1 MSISEIADIIASVVA
16 VLAFAF
22 TILVQYINSQR
33 TRKAETIKAF
43 NLLQNESLDKLAEL
57 NKTNAK
63 NIVSGKSESEAFRT
77 AYYDYKVLIARV
89 EHFAI
94 GVNNKVYDFNIV
106 DELAGEHLVY
116 LYNRVKPII
125 DEANKRNLDNSYYG
139 AYSNLV
145 EKLKKKHHI

>member
-57 NKTNAK
+57 NKTNA
-63 NIVSGKSESEAFRT
+63 NQSER
-77 AYYDYKVLIARV
+77 
-89 EHFAI
+89 
-94 GVNNKVYDFNIV
+94 
-106 DELAGEHLVY
+106 
-116 LYNRVKPII
+116 
-125 DEANKRNLDNSYYG
+125 
-139 AYSNLV
+139 
-145 EKLKKKHHI
+145 KLRY